1 MTEQGDWNNNLAGGL
16 HALGVAG
23 ADVKAELML
32 AYMRLV
38 LERNEVVN
46 LTAIKGEGE
55 FVAKHL
61 IDSVSCF
68 GLPEIEA
75 AQSVVD
81 VGAGA
86 GFPGVPL
93 AICYPDK
100 DFLLIDSLGKRVDF
114 MREACGALGI
124 ENVRV
129 MHSRAE
135 DAGHDPAL
143 RENFG
148 LAVSR
153 AVAHLSVLCEYCLPL
168 VKTGGAFYAYK
179 TENGLGEVG
188 ESKRARKL
196 LGAAANPEI
205 HNTSGA
211 GAQNSGHIIIAIGK
225 ERKTPAAYPR
235 KAGTPAKQPL

>member
-1 MTEQGDWNNNLAGGL
+1 
-16 HALGVAG
+16 
-23 ADVKAELML
+23 ML

-46 LTAIKGEGE
+46 LTAIKDEGE

-61 IDSVSCF
+61 LDSVSCF
-68 GLPEIEA
+68 GLPGIES

-100 DFLLIDSLGKRVDF
+100 DFLLIDSLGKRVNF
-114 MREACGALGI
+114 MSEACGSLGI
-124 ENVRV
+124 GNVRA
-129 MHSRAE
+129 MHARAE
-135 DAGHDPAL
+135 DAGRDPKL
-143 RENFG
+143 RETFG

-153 AVAHLSVLCEYCLPL
+153 AVAHLSALCEYCLPL
-168 VKTGGAFYAYK
+168 VKKGGAFYAYK
-179 TENGLGEVG
+179 TESGLGEVD
-188 ESKRARKL
+188 ESRKARKL
-196 LGAAANPEI
+196 LGAAADPEI
-205 HNTSGA
+205 HSPPDA
-211 GAQNSGHIIIAIGK
+211 DSQNSGHIIIAMRK